1 MRNAGRAG
9 MWAAVL
15 AAAQLCFLAAAAAD
29 TCEEATASREEAK
42 ALIALCLEV
51 SPATHPPCNPE
62 NDCSLVTDEII
73 RGCAFLGEDAPQA
86 CEAYA
91 R

>member
-1 MRNAGRAG
+1 MRRAERAG
-9 MWAAVL
+9 IWAVIL
-15 AAAQLCFLAAAAAD
+15 AGAQIAFLAAAAAD
-29 TCEEATASREEAK
+29 TCEAATGSREEAA

-62 NDCSLVTDEII
+62 NDCALVTDEII
-73 RGCAFLGEDAPQA
+73 RGCAFLGEDAPKV

-91 R
+91 Q